1 MVLFA
6 VSFVSA
12 WHCGCTSSLLIIH
25 VPSPASHV
33 VAVKERCV
41 LVVESDPA
49 IQRGLETALQ
59 SLGYRAAIAVSIDDA
74 LVALDRNDFVCC
86 LLDARFDGGDGL
98 DLLRRLR
105 ADGRWPTPVILVADE
120 HDTRRVSE
128 ATALGAEDFLP
139 KRFHPADLENVLKE
153 VEARPRPI
161 APPTTE
167 DGDEHVTEIRRQVA
181 LWRSPRMRE
190 VWEVIQQ
197 AARVDVTV
205 LIEGETGTGKDL
217 VARAIHQ
224 LSSRRPQPY
233 VKVNCAAMPRELL
246 ESELFG
252 HERGAFTG
260 AHQTRLGKFE
270 LANRGT
276 IFLDEIGDLHPAL
289 QAKLLHV
296 LQDGTFSRVGG
307 RAPIEV
313 DVRVLA
319 ATNRE
324 LEREVEATR
333 FREDLYYRLNVV
345 QIVVPPLRE
354 RMEELPL
361 LASYFAQRHAKLF
374 HREGFTLS
382 PAVMERLGRHRF
394 PGNVRELENLV
405 KRMIVLDDP
414 ELERTPFLRT
424 GRVNGDDHGTGT
436 TPGGWNG
443 EPPPAPRADVV
454 PLKEVARTAARAAE
468 REAIAR
474 VLDQTGW
481 NRVRA
486 AKLLKI
492 SYRALLY
499 KIKEVGLGRPAG
511 PGQ

>member
-1 MVLFA
+1 
-6 VSFVSA
+6 
-12 WHCGCTSSLLIIH
+12 
-25 VPSPASHV
+25 
-33 VAVKERCV
+33 VKERSV
-41 LVVESDPA
+41 LVVESDPTSR
-49 IQRGLETALQ
+49 RGLEIALRH
-59 SLGYRAAIAVSIDDA
+59 LGYRAAVAASLDDA
-74 LVALDRNDFVCC
+74 VVALGREDYVCC
-86 LLDARFDGGDGL
+86 LLDARFEGRDGL

-105 ADGRWPTPVILVADE
+105 EDGRWPAPVVLVADE

-128 ATALGAEDFLP
+128 AAALGAEDFLP

-153 VEARPRPI
+153 IEARPRPMPLPVTPT
-161 APPTTE
+161 APTLE
-167 DGDEHVTEIRRQVA
+167 DGDDPGTHIRRQVA
-181 LWRSPRMRE
+181 LWQSPRMRE
-190 VWEVIQQ
+190 VWEIIQQ

-205 LIEGETGTGKDL
+205 LIEGETGTGKDV
-217 VARAIHQ
+217 VARAIHHF
-224 LSSRRPQPY
+224 SARRAQPF

-260 AHQTRLGKFE
+260 AQQTHIGKFE

-345 QIVVPPLRE
+345 QMVVPPLRE
-354 RMEELPL
+354 RMEELSA
-361 LASYFAQRHAKLF
+361 LATHFAQRYAKAF
-374 HREGFTLS
+374 HREQFTLA
-382 PAVMERLGRHRF
+382 PGAIERLGRHGF

-414 ELERTPFLRT
+414 AFERTPLR
-424 GRVNGDDHGTGT
+424 RRERANGDHARAGTDPAPANSG
-436 TPGGWNG
+436 PA
-443 EPPPAPRADVV
+443 PAPRPVV
-454 PLKEVARTAARAAE
+454 PLKELARTAARAAE

-474 VLDQTGW
+474 VLEETGW

-486 AKLLKI
+486 AKLLHI

-499 KIKEVGLGRPAG
+499 KIKEVGLGRVSEPS
-511 PGQ
+511 Q

>member
-1 MVLFA
+1 
-6 VSFVSA
+6 VS
-12 WHCGCTSSLLIIH
+12 
-25 VPSPASHV
+25 
-33 VAVKERCV
+33 ERAV
-41 LVVESDPA
+41 LVVESDPNSR
-49 IQRGLETALQ
+49 RGIETALRN
-59 SLGYRAAIAVSIDDA
+59 LGYRGVVAGSVDAAAS
-74 LVALDRNDFVCC
+74 ALDRDDYVCC
-86 LLDARFDGGDGL
+86 LLAARLDGRDGL
-98 DLLRRLR
+98 DLLRRLG
-105 ADGRWPTPVILVADE
+105 AAGRRPAPVILIADE

-128 ATALGAEDFLP
+128 AVALGVDDFLP
-139 KRFHPADLENVLKE
+139 RRFHPADLENILKE
-153 VEARPRPI
+153 IEARPPAA
-161 APPTTE
+161 APPAAPASPADE
-167 DGDEHVTEIRRQVA
+167 GDDPAAQIRRQVA
-181 LWRSPRMRE
+181 LWQSPRMGD

-205 LIEGETGTGKDL
+205 LVEGETGTGKDV

-224 LSSRRPQPY
+224 LSSRRTQPF

-260 AHQTRLGKFE
+260 AHQTQPGKFE

-307 RAPIEV
+307 RAPIQV

-319 ATNRE
+319 ATNRDI
-324 LEREVEATR
+324 EREVEAGR
-333 FREDLYYRLNVV
+333 FREDLYYRLNVI
-345 QIVVPPLRE
+345 QIVVPPLRD

-361 LASYFAQRHAKLF
+361 LATHFAQRYGKLF
-374 HREGFTLS
+374 HREGFVLA
-382 PAVMERLGRHRF
+382 PGAMERLARHRF

-414 ELERTPFLRT
+414 GLERTPFLRT
-424 GRVNGDDHGTGT
+424 GQAPNGDGHRAA
-436 TPGGWNG
+436 PEAAVANGGS
-443 EPPPAPRADVV
+443 PPAPRPPVV
-454 PLKEVARTAARAAE
+454 PLKEVARAAARAAE
-468 REAIAR
+468 REAIVR

-499 KIKEVGLGRPAG
+499 KIKEVGLGPVPESPAT
-511 PGQ
+511 GQ

>member
-1 MVLFA
+1 
-6 VSFVSA
+6 
-12 WHCGCTSSLLIIH
+12 
-25 VPSPASHV
+25 
-33 VAVKERCV
+33 VKERSV
-41 LVVESDPA
+41 LVVESDA
-49 IQRGLETALQ
+49 ASRRALEGVLR
-59 SLGYRAAIAVSIDDA
+59 SLGYRPAVAVSIDEA
-74 LVALDRNDFVCC
+74 VVALGRDDYLCC
-86 LLDARFDGGDGL
+86 LLDARLAGRDGL
-98 DLLRRLR
+98 ELLRRLR
-105 ADGRWPTPVILVADE
+105 NGGSTPTPVILIADE
-120 HDTRRVSE
+120 QDAGRMSE
-128 ATALGAEDFLP
+128 ATALGADDFLP
-139 KRFHPADLENVLKE
+139 KRFQQADLENVLKE
-153 VEARPRPI
+153 VEARPRAVTGPM
-161 APPTTE
+161 APATPASTTE
-167 DGDEHVTEIRRQVA
+167 DSDDPADQIRRQVA
-181 LWRSPRMRE
+181 LWRSPRMSD
-190 VWEVIQQ
+190 VWETIQQ

-205 LIEGETGTGKDL
+205 LIEGETGTGKDV

-224 LSSRRPQPY
+224 FSSRRSQPF

-260 AHQTRLGKFE
+260 AHQTQSGKFE
-270 LANRGT
+270 HANRGT

-296 LQDGTFSRVGG
+296 LQDGIFSRVGG

-319 ATNRE
+319 ATNRD

-333 FREDLYYRLNVV
+333 FREDLYYRLNVI

-361 LASYFAQRHAKLF
+361 LADHFAQRYAKLF
-374 HREGFTLS
+374 HRAGFVLL
-382 PAVMERLGRHRF
+382 PGVMERLAHHRF

-414 ELERTPFLRT
+414 GLERTPFLRA
-424 GRVNGDDHGTGT
+424 GRTNGDEGSGTVTATG
-436 TPGGWNG
+436 PVSSNG
-443 EPPPAPRADVV
+443 ASRPAPRAEVV

-474 VLDQTGW
+474 VLEQTGW

-499 KIKEVGLGRPAG
+499 KIKEVGLGRVAEPS
-511 PGQ
+511 Q